1 MQFNQWRVSTKL
13 WCTLGGLLTMM
24 LAVSLWNQH
33 SSTQALQ
40 AGMQTLTDYDNRIN
54 LALQWKG
61 ATETTG
67 ERVLTSNMTTDE
79 ALTLRMDE
87 RVSEGVAVNGALQA
101 QVIKLAQSDADK
113 AALQKIAAVRAEV
126 LALNKKAREIK
137 LSGDIEAMRDFIR
150 LQYLGAIGRYV
161 ASLQDFVKLQEQQ
174 RNAASLDLQQDQQKA
189 IWLSW
194 AVQALVLTAALGLA
208 LALTRSITHPLNEA
222 VELTQAIAQGD
233 LTVTASNNRHDEF
246 GRLLSSVSTMAAQLR
261 SLVSDVRT
269 SVHSISTASA
279 EIATGNHDLSAR
291 TEQTAANLEE
301 TAASMEQL
309 TATVAQASDT
319 ARQANHLAGNA
330 AQVAQRGGHVV
341 QSVVSSMGRIS
352 DSAHRISDIIGVIDS
367 IAFQT
372 NILALNAAV
381 EAARAGEQG
390 RGFAVVAGEVR
401 ALAHRSAEAAKEI
414 KALITT
420 SVDAA
425 QEGADQVSQAGRVME
440 EIVSSV
446 GKVSDMIGEI
456 SASAMEQHDGISQVN
471 QAVTNLDQMT
481 QQNAA
486 LVEESTAAAVS
497 LSDQAQRL
505 TGMVSVF
512 KVQAADRAPAL
523 TA

>member
-79 ALTLRMDE
+79 ALTQRMDE

-174 RNAASLDLQQDQQKA
+174 RDAASLHLQQDQQKA

-194 AVQALVLTAALGLA
+194 AVQALVLTAALG

>member
-13 WCTLGGLLTMM
+13 WCTLGGLLAMM

-33 SSTQALQ
+33 AASQA
-40 AGMQTLTDYDNRIN
+40 MQTGLHTLADYDNRIN

-79 ALTLRMDE
+79 ALTQSMDE
-87 RVSEGVAVNGALQA
+87 RVKEGVAVNAALQA
-101 QVIKLAQSDADK
+101 QIVELAQSDADK
-113 AALQKIAAVRAEV
+113 AALQQIATIRAEV
-126 LALNKKAREIK
+126 LALNKQAREIK
-137 LSGDIEAMRDFIR
+137 LSGDIEAMRGFIR
-150 LQYLGAIGRYV
+150 QQYLGAIGRY
-161 ASLQDFVKLQEQQ
+161 ANALQDFVKLQEQQ
-174 RNAASLDLQQDQQKA
+174 RDAANLQQQQAQQKA

-194 AVQALVLTAALGLA
+194 AVQAMVLLAALGLA
-208 LALTRSITHPLNEA
+208 LTLTRSITQPLNQA
-222 VELTQAIAQGD
+222 VQLTQAIAQGD
-233 LTVTASNNRHDEF
+233 LTVTANDHRHDEF
-246 GRLLSSVSTMAAQLR
+246 GNLLNSVSTMAAQLR
-261 SLVSDVRT
+261 GLVTDVRD
-269 SVHSISTASA
+269 SVHSISTASS

-291 TEQTAANLEE
+291 TEQTASNLEE

-319 ARQANHLAGNA
+319 ARQATHLAGNA
-330 AQVAQRGGHVV
+330 AQAAQRGGHVV

-352 DSAHRISDIIGVIDS
+352 ESAHRISDIIGVIDS

-390 RGFAVVAGEVR
+390 RGFAVVASEVR

-414 KALITT
+414 KALINT
-420 SVDAA
+420 SVNAA
-425 QEGADQVSQAGRVME
+425 HEGADQVNQAGRVME

-446 GKVSDMIGEI
+446 SKVSDMIGEI
-456 SASAMEQHDGISQVN
+456 SASATEQHDGISQVN

-486 LVEESTAAAVS
+486 LVEESTAAAIA
-497 LSDQAQRL
+497 LRDQAQRL
-505 TGMVSVF
+505 TGMVAVF
-512 KVQAADRAPAL
+512 KVHASGTAPAL
-523 TA
+523 SA